1 MSTLGELLAE
11 HTVLPGSAVDHLHAV
26 VGEWQL
32 LADLSFADYLMW
44 VRRDDGSLVCVAQCR
59 PNTAPTVLLRDAVGT
74 VVDAD
79 RMPLIAAAF
88 ESGAIRWER
97 DAGQQYSWQQT
108 GVNIEAVPVRYADS
122 VVAVLT
128 HQTAVADTPKSSPLE
143 TAYLDCAGD
152 LVHMLSEGTFPNVGD
167 VAMSRSSPRVGDGF
181 IRLDVDGVVSYAS
194 PNALSAYHRMGLTCG
209 AGGPQP
215 DRGHP
220 SADLR
225 LRSRPKNSPSMCATP
240 WPAGPACAS
249 RSTPAVPRCCC
260 GRCRWWCDGSAAGAA
275 VLVRDVTEV
284 KRRDRAL
291 MSKDATIREIH
302 HRVKNN
308 LQTVAALLRLQAR
321 RTTNAEGREALI
333 ESVRRVS
340 SIALV
345 HDALSMSVDEEVNL
359 DEVIDRILPIMN
371 DVATVDTPIRIN
383 RAGMLGVLDSDRATA
398 LIMVITELVQNAI
411 EHAFDPA
418 TCEAAAAGGSVTI
431 RAERSARWLDVVVH
445 DNGRGLPEGFSVE
458 KSDRLGL
465 QIVRTLVSAELDG
478 SLEMQDAP
486 EGGTDVVLRVPIGRR
501 ARAAAVRPTHNGAA
515 PTIRRGRTVEKAG
528 SDSGTGLRP
537 SVTTLEC
544 TSLVFAH
551 SAPHARVLPGV
562 ERPGQALGGHRTAVT
577 DQFRV
582 GDLCESRSAVPDRE
596 EQLRVLVATD
606 RGVAPIH
613 KSLLLTVC
621 AAMCARMIF
630 FGC

>member
-1 MSTLGELLAE
+1 MSTLGDLLAE

-44 VRRDDGSLVCVAQCR
+44 VRREDDSVVCVAQVR

-74 VVDAD
+74 VSDAD
-79 RMPLIAAAF
+79 RMPPISAAF
-88 ESGAIRWER
+88 ESGAIRLES
-97 DAGQQYSWQQT
+97 AANQQFSWQQT
-108 GVNIEAVPVRYADS
+108 GVNIEAVPVRYGDA

-128 HQTAVADTPKSSPLE
+128 HQTAVADTPKSSQLE

-167 VAMSRSSPRVGDGF
+167 LAMSRSSPRVGDGF

-194 PNALSAYHRMGLTCG
+194 PNALSAYHRMGLTSELEG
-209 AGGPQP
+209 HNLIAITRPLISDPFEAHELAEHVLNSLAGGASMRVEV
-215 DRGHP
+215 DAGG
-220 SADLR
+220 ATILLR
-225 LRSRPKNSPSMCATP
+225 TLPL
-240 WPAGPACAS
+240 
-249 RSTPAVPRCCC
+249 VLH
-260 GRCRWWCDGSAAGAA
+260 GSAAGAA
-275 VLVRDVTEV
+275 VLIRDVTEI

-398 LIMVITELVQNAI
+398 LVMVITELVQNAI
-411 EHAFDPA
+411 EHAFDQAAGESPA
-418 TCEAAAAGGSVTI
+418 RGGSVTI

-445 DNGRGLPEGFSVE
+445 DNGRGLPDGFSIE
-458 KSDRLGL
+458 QSDRLGL
-465 QIVRTLVSAELDG
+465 QIVRTLVSAELDA
-478 SLEMQDAP
+478 SLQMRDAP
-486 EGGTDVVLRVPIGRR
+486 DGGTDVVLRVPMGRR
-501 ARAAAVRPTHNGAA
+501 P
-515 PTIRRGRTVEKAG
+515 RT
-528 SDSGTGLRP
+528 L
-537 SVTTLEC
+537 
-544 TSLVFAH
+544 
-551 SAPHARVLPGV
+551 
-562 ERPGQALGGHRTAVT
+562 Q
-577 DQFRV
+577 
-582 GDLCESRSAVPDRE
+582 
-596 EQLRVLVATD
+596 
-606 RGVAPIH
+606 
-613 KSLLLTVC
+613 
-621 AAMCARMIF
+621 
-630 FGC
+630 